1 MSFSK
6 TIGTA
11 AALVAAAMFFYGCD
25 RSGKPGVML
34 SEPGVSIE
42 LAKARKATISDIS
55 YHITL
60 SIPERKDS
68 AITGHETISFVSSSK
83 GTVTLDFAPAEGEHM
98 FLKAKKGLNTFDLD
112 FTPDDRFLNRNEE
125 YLYSLFVPAHARS
138 VFPCFDQPDLKAR
151 FSLTLE
157 LPANWT
163 AVSNTAAVDTT
174 RLERGRKVINFT
186 ETEPLSTYLFAFCA
200 GIWKKATSLAGNR
213 TVTAYYRETDPE
225 KVSQLPDI
233 FKETG
238 QAIGWMEDYTGIT
251 MPFSK
256 YDMVIVPNFQFGGM
270 EHPGTIFFNENTMFL
285 GKRPTPDEREGRIK
299 LIAHETAHLWFGD
312 LVTMRWFDEVWTK
325 EVFANHMAAKMAEP
339 MFPEID
345 HDLGWIKGYLVPAM
359 DEERTDGATAIRQ
372 DLPNLQD
379 AGLIYNNMV
388 YDKAP
393 VMMRILEEY
402 IGPDIFKEG
411 LQRYLAEYSYGNSVW
426 DDLVAVL
433 DALTDLNVKEFS
445 ESWVNERRGGDMAG
459 VLKSFADGSR
469 ETGGE
474 ATREARVLLA
484 KEEYLAGKTSAS
496 EYLSFLL
503 EALENEA
510 NPLVA
515 STIVSSVSTPLLDL
529 DGDRSPFE
537 RRLLKMSR
545 VHPLESCRLQL
556 IRALASIGTSEE
568 AVKTVYDTWLK
579 ESDKALTVDDYMS
592 FACQLA
598 IRIPEKAHWIIT
610 TERQRLDGSDPSK
623 PFSKNKLDQ
632 FDFVSRAAMPEH
644 EVLDSVFSVLL
655 TPEGRAVELWAATA
669 LGYLNHFL
677 RDSASV
683 RYIRPALDALLEVK
697 ATGDIF
703 FPGNWC
709 RALLSSH
716 RSEEALK
723 ELEGFLR
730 DNPDYPQLLRNKILI
745 AAYGLQRANR

>member
-1 MSFSK
+1 MRSLL

-11 AALVAAAMFFYGCD
+11 AALVATALFFYGCA
-25 RSGKPGVML
+25 RSGKQAGTL
-34 SEPGVSIE
+34 TEPGVSIE

-55 YHITL
+55 YHIIL
-60 SIPERKDS
+60 SIPENKDS
-68 AITGHETISFVSSSK
+68 AITGHETIRFVSSSK
-83 GTVTLDFAPAEGEHM
+83 GTVTLDFAPAEGEHL

-112 FTPDDRFLNRNEE
+112 FTPDDRFLNRNDE

-151 FSLTLE
+151 FNLTLE
-157 LPANWT
+157 IPENWT
-163 AVSNTAAVDTT
+163 AVSNTSVTDTT
-174 RLERGRKVINFT
+174 GLEDGRKAIRFA
-186 ETEPLSTYLFAFCA
+186 ETEPISTYLFAFSA
-200 GIWKKATSLAGNR
+200 GIWKKASSHVGDRN
-213 TVTAYYRETDPE
+213 VTAYYRENDPA
-225 KVSQLPDI
+225 KTAQFGDI
-233 FKETG
+233 FNEIG
-238 QAIGWMEDYTGIT
+238 QALEWMEDYTGIP

-256 YDMVIVPNFQFGGM
+256 YDLVIVPNFQFGGM
-270 EHPGTIFFNENTMFL
+270 EHPGTIFYNENTMFL

-359 DEERTDGATAIRQ
+359 DEERTEGATAIRQ

-393 VMMRILEEY
+393 VMMRILEEH
-402 IGPDIFKEG
+402 IGPEVFREG
-411 LQRYLAEYSYGNSVW
+411 LRRYLAEYSYGNSVW

-433 DALTDLNVKEFS
+433 DTLTDLNVREFS
-445 ESWVNERRGGDMAG
+445 ESWVNARRGGDMSG

-469 ETGGE
+469 NSGDE
-474 ATREARVLLA
+474 AAREARVLLA
-484 KEEYLAGKTSAS
+484 KEDYLARKTSAS
-496 EYLSFLL
+496 DYLSYLL
-503 EALENEA
+503 EALENET

-556 IRALASIGTSEE
+556 IRALASIGTTNE
-568 AVKTVYDTWLK
+568 AVKAIYDIWLK
-579 ESDKALTVDDYMS
+579 ESDKALKVDDYMS

-598 IRIPEKAHWIIT
+598 IRMPDKAHWIIS
-610 TERQRLDGSDPSK
+610 TERKRLDGSDAYK
-623 PFSKNKLDQ
+623 PFSQNKLEQ

-655 TPEGRAVELWAATA
+655 TPEGRAVEPWAATA

-677 RDSASV
+677 RDSSSV

-709 RALLSSH
+709 RSLLGFH